1 MSSSRPLVDLVR
13 DFRAAGGNADERADA
28 LVLRGRFTDWEMQS
42 NWLGC
47 VRAPPPPVTA
57 VQVYDPTIGGDVAE
71 DEDFDP
77 GRVITIT
84 VVKPIEDG
92 FRCFFFQDS
101 LNKYLTGRSL
111 APALFVADLPPEG
124 AFRARG
130 LDVASWIEGAPLNS
144 PPEPVP
150 INPSKLVI
158 DHVPEREVPRDLA
171 PWMLLT
177 PPAAHSLAF
186 EVWRAL
192 AARRLLSGLVS
203 SAFLEDGVVWLQA
216 SGPPIYRVRAD
227 DSAIAQAWE
236 ILNETAAWVFLS
248 GSDIEARHRL
258 FSGELARAGRPGQ
271 DFSNTLTRA
280 FEAAKVAYEA
290 HVQSASRE
298 TLKALADL
306 RKTVIEETQRVTQ
319 RTQDMASGLGRD
331 LAASAAPFALKILA
345 DAGKVSTPL
354 VSASFYFAVS
364 AFVAVSFALQWR
376 INNAFLCSQKASRL
390 RWMQTLYTYIS
401 TKEREEI
408 ADTPIEQ
415 AMKNYR
421 ETRAVLLV
429 IYVAL
434 TAGLG
439 AAGIYTLLN
448 QPQPTSQGST
458 ANAVAP
464 SAPSKGSTP

>member
-1 MSSSRPLVDLVR
+1 M
-13 DFRAAGGNADERADA
+13 
-28 LVLRGRFTDWEMQS
+28 
-42 NWLGC
+42 
-47 VRAPPPPVTA
+47 
-57 VQVYDPTIGGDVAE
+57 
-71 DEDFDP
+71 
-77 GRVITIT
+77 
-84 VVKPIEDG
+84 
-92 FRCFFFQDS
+92 
-101 LNKYLTGRSL
+101 GRSL
-111 APALFVADLPPEG
+111 APSLLIADLPPEG

-130 LDVASWIEGAPLNS
+130 LDVAPWIEDGQLSS
-144 PPEPVP
+144 PPEPIS
-150 INPSKLVI
+150 INPSKLII
-158 DHVPEREVPRDLA
+158 DHVPEREVPGNLA

-177 PPAAHSLAF
+177 PPAAPSLAF

-203 SAFLEDGVVWLQA
+203 SVFLEDGVVWFQA

-227 DSAIAQAWE
+227 DSEIAHAWE
-236 ILNETAAWVFLS
+236 ILNEAAAWVFLS

-271 DFSNTLTRA
+271 DFSNTLSRA

-290 HVQSASRE
+290 HVQSSSRE

-331 LAASAAPFALKILA
+331 LAVSAAPFALKILA

-354 VSASFYFAVS
+354 ISASFYFAVG

-376 INNAFLCSQKASRL
+376 INKAFLRSQKASRR

-415 AMKNYR
+415 AIANYR

-434 TAGLG
+434 ATGLG
-439 AAGIYTLLN
+439 AAGLYTLIN
-448 QPQPTSQGST
+448 QAQPVSQGST
-458 ANAVAP
+458 ANSVVP
-464 SAPSKGSTP
+464 SAPSKDGSGP